1 MSGLQVRVTFEPHG
15 RAVSVLCGTKVL
27 EAAAQIGLALDT
39 PCGGGGTCGKCRV
52 QMIHGATEPCDE
64 EREHFNEQQL
74 AEGWR
79 LACQASVK
87 TQAVVRIPETSL
99 FANTH
104 QILTESS
111 GTVGEVVPAVRK
123 VYVELP
129 APTLEDDVS
138 DLMRLER
145 QVGTVKTDLD
155 LLRELPS
162 LLRQADFKGTAVV
175 TDHHLIDF
183 EPGDTSPTCCGA
195 AFDIGT
201 TTVVGALMDLR
212 TGEDLALASC
222 VNPQVSFGDD
232 VLSRIGHS
240 SSPKGLAELQGVILN
255 AVDGILTELCRQA
268 SVPREHVYELTFAG
282 NTTMQHLLCG
292 VVASQLGRV
301 PFVPA
306 YGRGLMLR
314 ATDLGLNIHRRGA
327 AYVFPVVGGFVGGDT
342 VAGILT
348 THLAERSGATLLVD
362 IGTNGEIVLA
372 HEGRMLA
379 SSTAAG
385 PAFEG
390 ARISCGM
397 RATRGAIE
405 KVVIDTDV
413 HYGVIGDASP
423 IGLCGS
429 ALVDLAAELLNA
441 GIVTSDG
448 RLLPPD
454 ELPARVP
461 EMLRKRVSVNAS
473 GQTQFR
479 VAAGDGTPVVITQ
492 KDIREL
498 QLAAGAIRAGITILL
513 KQAGVAPAD
522 VGLVLIAGG
531 FGSFIRRNHA
541 QRIGLLPV
549 QIDHK
554 RIHYVGNASLSGAK
568 WALVSTTARKHAE
581 TLARQTRHV
590 ELSQDPN
597 FQNEFAEAMIFPE

>member
-1 MSGLQVRVTFEPHG
+1 MSDQQVRVTFEPHG
-15 RAVSVLCGTKVL
+15 RAVSVLSGTKVL

-52 QMIHGATEPCDE
+52 QIIHGAGAPGDE
-64 EREHFNEQQL
+64 DREHFTEQQL
-74 AEGWR
+74 LDGWR
-79 LACQASVK
+79 LACQAAVTSP
-87 TQAVVRIPETSL
+87 AVVRIPETSL
-99 FANTH
+99 FANKH
-104 QILTESS
+104 QIVTDSTS
-111 GTVGEVVPAVRK
+111 AAGDVVPAVRK
-123 VYVELP
+123 AYVELP
-129 APTLEDDVS
+129 VPTLDDDVS
-138 DLMRLER
+138 DLMRIER
-145 QVGTVKTDLD
+145 QVGAVKTDLS
-155 LLRELPS
+155 LLRELPG

-183 EPGDTSPTCCGA
+183 EAGDTSATCCGA

-232 VLSRIGHS
+232 VLTRIAHS
-240 SSPKGLAELQGVILN
+240 ATRKGMADLQGVILN
-255 AVDGILTELCRQA
+255 AIDGILNELCRQA
-268 SVPREHVYELTFAG
+268 SVPREHIYELSFAG

-292 VVASQLGRV
+292 VEAVQLGRV

-306 YGRGLMLR
+306 CGRGLMLR
-314 ATDLGLNIHRRGA
+314 ATDLGLNIHKRGA
-327 AYVFPVVGGFVGGDT
+327 AYVFPVIGGFVGGDT

-348 THLAERSGATLLVD
+348 TRLAQQAGAALLVD
-362 IGTNGEIVLA
+362 IGTNGEIVVA
-372 HEGRMLA
+372 HEGKLLA

-405 KVVIDTDV
+405 KVVFDGDV
-413 HYGVIGDASP
+413 RCGVIGDAEP

-429 ALVDLAAELLNA
+429 ALVDLAAELLNV

-448 RLLPPD
+448 RLLPPE
-454 ELPARVP
+454 ELPASLP
-461 EMLRKRVSVNAS
+461 EPLRRRVSVDAS
-473 GQTQFR
+473 GQSQFM
-479 VAAGDGTPVVITQ
+479 VASGESSVLITQ

-498 QLAAGAIRAGITILL
+498 QLAAGAIRAGIAILL
-513 KQAGVAPAD
+513 KQAGVEAKD
-522 VGLVLIAGG
+522 LGTVLIAGG

-541 QRIGLLPV
+541 QRIGLLPS

-554 RIHYVGNASLSGAK
+554 QIHYVGNASLSGAK
-568 WALVSTTARKHAE
+568 WALVSTSARKQAE
-581 TLARQTRHV
+581 ALARQTRHV
-590 ELSQDPN
+590 ELSQDGN
-597 FQNEFAEAMIFPE
+597 FQMEFAEAMIFPE